1 MAFDLRTH
9 IRDSKGKIVQVQ
21 PYRVTVENGQ
31 QVFERPPGSG
41 KYYAADGAR
50 IEYAG
55 PPLKQEAK
63 QVPSHDEVV
72 HEGLTKADKAKATK

>member
-55 PPLKQEAK
+55 PPLKQ
-63 QVPSHDEVV
+63 VPSHDEVV
-72 HEGLTKADKAKATK
+72 HEGLTKADKAKAMK